1 MPYECSLVEFALVSE
16 AKKGNEM
23 IRTSFLCLTLFIW
36 STVPGVA
43 SAATGTCNLESIR
56 SITPADALIDS
67 VKQIAGPVAHCEV
80 VGHITTTD
88 PGPNRVEFAVMLP
101 DNFAGRYYFI
111 GEGAAA
117 GFVPTTSG
125 AGPLAAYYAGTTWKL
140 LSEGFAVAGSD
151 TGHKGMM
158 WDFGI
163 DNPAARLD
171 HGHRGAHVSAV
182 ATQAITRA
190 YYAMNQKLYRYH
202 LGCSG
207 GGRMGAMAVYHHP
220 EDYDGAVVSTGFG
233 GGGSDYF
240 PWILQYVIRNPNSWI
255 SPQKLAFLER
265 KVAEKCAGPDGLV
278 RDPKAC
284 GFDPKSLLC
293 KGADSDQCLTGPQIK
308 LVERITGPYPIGPG
322 KWSQGFTLTN
332 PTGWS
337 SFLIG
342 NTAPTNSNTANPWAV
357 GAPQAAAGEARIQ
370 VGGGPGTPP
379 ASYGI
384 TQSMLRGFYFNDP
397 KFDFMNMD
405 FNDQA
410 TLRLLYD
417 HHSDLGV
424 LSTDLSGFRKDGGK
438 LILWAGI
445 GENAVPPYTEI
456 EYFNALKD
464 AGPGRDEFVRLYLAP
479 GVMHC
484 AGGPGPQDTADRL
497 LDKLISWVEQGKRPD
512 AIVASA
518 GLPSTPP
525 GTPDSYTPP
534 PIPSRTVL
542 LCPYPQTA
550 TFKGKKGTFAYDAEN
565 WRCE

>member
-1 MPYECSLVEFALVSE
+1 MSRMTLLGLAFMACGGAPGFAMAAPGACEIE
-16 AKKGNEM
+16 A
-23 IRTSFLCLTLFIW
+23 
-36 STVPGVA
+36 
-43 SAATGTCNLESIR
+43 IR
-56 SITPADALIDS
+56 SITPADADIDT
-67 VKQIAGPVAHCEV
+67 VQRIPAPVPHCEV
-80 VGHITTTD
+80 VGHIMTHD
-88 PGPNRVEFAVMLP
+88 PGPNRVEFGLMLP
-101 DNFAGRYYFI
+101 DNNFNGRYYFI

-125 AGPLAAYYAGTTWKL
+125 TGPLALYYVGTTWKL

-190 YYAMNQKLYRYH
+190 YYVMSQKLYRYH

-240 PWILQYVIRNPNSWI
+240 PWILQYVIQHPDSWI
-255 SPQKLAFLER
+255 PPAKLAFLER

-284 GFDPKSLLC
+284 GFDPHSLLC
-293 KGADSDQCLTGPQIK
+293 SAADNDQCLTAEQIK
-308 LVERITGPYPIGPG
+308 LVERITGPYPVGPG
-322 KWSQGFTLTN
+322 KWSGGFTLTN

-342 NTAPTNSNTANPWAV
+342 NTKPTNTDSANPWAV
-357 GAPQAAAGEARIQ
+357 GERQAPGAEDRIQ
-370 VGGGPGTPP
+370 LSGGPGTPP

-384 TQSMLRGFYFNDP
+384 AQSMLRGFYFNDP
-397 KFDFMNMD
+397 KFDFRNLD
-405 FNDQA
+405 FTDTA
-410 TLRLLYD
+410 TLQRLWD
-417 HHSDLGV
+417 HHGDLGV
-424 LSTDLSGFRKDGGK
+424 LSTDIAPFKKQGGK

-445 GENAVPPYTEI
+445 GENGVPPATEM

-464 AGPGRDEFVRLYLAP
+464 AVPGRDDFVRLYLAP
-479 GVMHC
+479 GVLHC
-484 AGGPGPQDTADRL
+484 AGGPGPQDTPDRL
-497 LDKLISWVEQGKRPD
+497 LDKLINWVEQGQRPD
-512 AIVASA
+512 AVVASA
-518 GLPSTPP
+518 GL
-525 GTPDSYTPP
+525 TPP
-534 PIPSRTVL
+534 PPGAPPGFAPPTPARTVL
-542 LCPYPQTA
+542 LCPFPQTA
-550 TFKGKKGTFAYDAEN
+550 VFKARKGAFPYDADN
-565 WRCE
+565 WKCE

>member
-1 MPYECSLVEFALVSE
+1 MNRIALLGLALMFCGTAPSG
-16 AKKGNEM
+16 A
-23 IRTSFLCLTLFIW
+23 FD
-36 STVPGVA
+36 A
-43 SAATGTCNLESIR
+43 QGTCNLESIR
-56 SITPADALIDS
+56 SMTPADAVIDS
-67 VKQIAGPVAHCEV
+67 VKQISATVSHCEV

-101 DNFAGRYYFI
+101 DSNFNGRYYFI

-125 AGPLAAYYAGTTWKL
+125 SGPLAAYYVNTTWKL

-163 DNPAARLD
+163 NNPAARLD

-240 PWILQYVIRNPNSWI
+240 PWILQYVIRNPDSWI
-255 SPQKLAFLER
+255 SPQKLAFLEH
-265 KVAEKCAGPDGLV
+265 KVAEHCAGPDGLI
-278 RDPKAC
+278 RDPQAC
-284 GFDPKSLLC
+284 GFDPKNLQC
-293 KGADSDQCLTGPQIK
+293 KGADTDQCLTAAQIK

-322 KWSQGFTLTN
+322 RWSAGFTLTN

-342 NTAPTNSNTANPWAV
+342 NTRPTNSNSDNPWAV
-357 GAPQAAAGEARIQ
+357 GAPQASGGEATIQ
-370 VGGGPGTPP
+370 MGGGPGTPP

-384 TQSMLRGFYFNDP
+384 AQSMLRGFYFNDP
-397 KFDFMNMD
+397 KFDFRNLD
-405 FNDQA
+405 FNDKA
-410 TLRLLYD
+410 TLQLLWD
-417 HHSDLGV
+417 HHPELGV
-424 LSTDLSGFRKDGGK
+424 LSTDIAPFKKDGGK

-445 GENAVPPYTEI
+445 GENAVPPGTEI
-456 EYFNALKD
+456 EYFGALKD
-464 AGPGRDEFVRLYLAP
+464 AVAGRDDFVRLYLAP

-497 LDKLISWVEQGKRPD
+497 LDKLINWVELGQRPD
-512 AIVASA
+512 AVVASA
-518 GLPSTPP
+518 GLP
-525 GTPDSYTPP
+525 TPP
-534 PIPSRTVL
+534 PAAPAGFIAPPIPARTVL
-542 LCPYPQTA
+542 LCPYPQSA
-550 TFKGKKGTFAYDAEN
+550 VFKGKKGTFPYNAEN
-565 WRCE
+565 WKCD

>member
-1 MPYECSLVEFALVSE
+1 MRRTAFLSSTALLW
-16 AKKGNEM
+16 G
-23 IRTSFLCLTLFIW
+23 I
-36 STVPGVA
+36 A
-43 SAATGTCNLESIR
+43 SAAAYAAPATCTTESIR
-56 SITPADALIDS
+56 SVTPADAVIDS
-67 VKQIAGPVAHCEV
+67 VKQIATPIAHCEV
-80 VGHITTTD
+80 VGHIITKD

-101 DNFAGRYYFI
+101 DNNFTGRYYFI

-163 DNPAARLD
+163 NNPAARLD

-182 ATQAITRA
+182 ATQAITRG

-220 EDYDGAVVSTGFG
+220 EDYDGAVISTGFG

-240 PWILQYVIRNPNSWI
+240 PWILQYVIKNPDSWI
-255 SPQKLAFLER
+255 SPQKLAFLEH

-284 GFDPKSLLC
+284 GFDPNSLLC
-293 KGADSDQCLTGPQIK
+293 KNGDNDQCLTGPQIK

-342 NTAPTNSNTANPWAV
+342 NTRPTNSNTSNPWAV
-357 GAPQAAAGEARIQ
+357 GATPTPAGGEATIQLAAGA
-370 VGGGPGTPP
+370 GTAP

-397 KFDFMNMD
+397 NFDFINLD
-405 FNDQA
+405 FNDKA
-410 TLRLLYD
+410 TLQLLLD
-417 HHSDLGV
+417 HHADLGV
-424 LSTDLSGFRKDGGK
+424 QSTDLSGFKNAGGK
-438 LILWAGI
+438 IILWAGI

-464 AGPGRDEFVRLYLAP
+464 SVPGRDEFVRLYLAP

-497 LDKLISWVEQGKRPD
+497 LDKLVNWVEQGKRPD

-518 GLPSTPP
+518 GLPTAPP
-525 GTPDSYTPP
+525 GAPAGFTPP

-550 TFKGKKGTFAYDAEN
+550 AFKGKKGSFAYDADN
-565 WRCE
+565 WKCE

>member
-1 MPYECSLVEFALVSE
+1 
-16 AKKGNEM
+16 M
-23 IRTSFLCLTLFIW
+23 IRTALLVSALLLCMTAR
-36 STVPGVA
+36 VA
-43 SAATGTCNLESIR
+43 LAAQGACDVQSIR
-56 SITPADALIDS
+56 SIAPADAVIDS
-67 VKQIAGPVAHCEV
+67 VKQIADPVAHCEV

-101 DNFAGRYYFI
+101 DNGFKGRYYFI

-125 AGPLAAYYAGTTWKL
+125 TGPLAAYYVGTTWKL

-163 DNPAARLD
+163 NNPAARLD

-182 ATQAITRA
+182 ATQSITRA
-190 YYAMNQKLYRYH
+190 YYAMKQKLYRYH

-240 PWILQYVIRNPNSWI
+240 PWILQYVIRNPDSWI

-265 KVAEKCAGPDGLV
+265 RVAEKCAGPDGLV

-284 GFDPKSLLC
+284 GFDAASLQC
-293 KGADSDQCLTGPQIK
+293 KGADGDQCLTAAQIK
-308 LVERITGPYPIGPG
+308 LVERVTGPYPIGPG
-322 KWSQGFTLTN
+322 KWSGGFTLTN

-342 NTAPTNSNTANPWAV
+342 NTRPTNSNSDNPWAV
-357 GAPQAAAGEARIQ
+357 SAPPASAGEPHIQ

-384 TQSMLRGFYFNDP
+384 AQSMLRGFYFNDA
-397 KFDFMNMD
+397 KFDFRTDLD
-405 FNDQA
+405 FNDKA
-410 TLRLLYD
+410 TLQRLLD
-417 HHSDLGV
+417 HHADLGV
-424 LSTDLSGFRKDGGK
+424 QSTDISAFKKDGGK

-445 GENAVPPYTEI
+445 AENAVPPATEI
-456 EYFNALKD
+456 EYFDALKD
-464 AGPGRDEFVRLYLAP
+464 AVPGRDDFVRLYLAP

-497 LDKLISWVEQGKRPD
+497 LDKLITWVEQGKRPD
-512 AIVASA
+512 AVVASA
-518 GLPSTPP
+518 GLPTPP
-525 GTPDSYTPP
+525 PGSPPGFVPP

-550 TFKGKKGTFAYDAEN
+550 AFNGQKGAFPYDAGN
-565 WRCE
+565 WKCE

>member
-1 MPYECSLVEFALVSE
+1 MTLLLCSVAANADV
-16 AKKGNEM
+16 AK
-23 IRTSFLCLTLFIW
+23 R
-36 STVPGVA
+36 
-43 SAATGTCNLESIR
+43 GTCDLQSIR
-56 SITPADALIDS
+56 SITPADAVIDA
-67 VKQIAGPVAHCEV
+67 VKQITGPVAHCEV
-80 VGHITTTD
+80 VGHIMTTN
-88 PGPNRVEFAVMLP
+88 PGPNRVEFGLMLP
-101 DNFAGRYYFI
+101 DSNFNGRYYFI

-125 AGPLAAYYAGTTWKL
+125 TGPLAAYYVTTTWKL
-140 LSEGFAVAGSD
+140 LSEGFTVAGSD

-182 ATQAITRA
+182 ATQAITRG

-233 GGGSDYF
+233 GGGSTYF
-240 PWILQYVIRNPNSWI
+240 PWILQYVIRNPDSWI
-255 SPQKLAFLER
+255 SPQKLAFLEH

-284 GFDPKSLLC
+284 GFDPASLQC
-293 KGADSDQCLTGPQIK
+293 KGADSDECLTAPQIK
-308 LVERITGPYPIGPG
+308 LVQRITGPYPIGPG
-322 KWSQGFTLTN
+322 KTSGGFTLTN

-342 NTAPTNSNTANPWAV
+342 NSRPTNTNPDNPWAL
-357 GAPQAAAGEARIQ
+357 ADAKPSAG
-370 VGGGPGTPP
+370 GGMFGGPGSPP
-379 ASYGI
+379 GSYGI
-384 TQSMLRGFYFNDP
+384 AQSMLRGFYFYDA
-397 KFDFMNMD
+397 KFDFRKDLD
-405 FNDQA
+405 FNDKP
-410 TLRLLYD
+410 TLQTLFDR
-417 HHSDLGV
+417 HPDLGV
-424 LSTDLSGFRKDGGK
+424 LSTDISAFKKAGGK

-445 GENAVPPYTEI
+445 GENAVPPATEI
-456 EYFNALKD
+456 EYFNALQD
-464 AGPGRDEFVRLYLAP
+464 AVPGRDDFVRLYLAP

-484 AGGPGPQDTADRL
+484 AGGPGPQDTPDRL
-497 LDKLISWVEQGKRPD
+497 LDQVIAWAEEGQRPD
-512 AIVASA
+512 AVVASA
-518 GLPSTPP
+518 GIPTPVPGSPS
-525 GTPDSYTPP
+525 SA

-550 TFKGKKGTFAYDAEN
+550 VFKAKKGAFPYDAGK
-565 WRCE
+565 WKCE

>member
-1 MPYECSLVEFALVSE
+1 MFADFRGKV
-16 AKKGNEM
+16 M
-23 IRTSFLCLTLFIW
+23 IRIALLGLALMICGTALS
-36 STVPGVA
+36 GA
-43 SAATGTCNLESIR
+43 SDAQGTCNLDSIR
-56 SITPADALIDS
+56 SITPADAVIDS
-67 VKQIAGPVAHCEV
+67 VKQISAPVSHCEV
-80 VGHITTTD
+80 VGHIITTD

-101 DNFAGRYYFI
+101 DANFNGRYYFI

-125 AGPLAAYYAGTTWKL
+125 AGPLAAYYVSTTWKL

-158 WDFGI
+158 WDFGVN
-163 DNPAARLD
+163 NPAARLD

-190 YYAMNQKLYRYH
+190 YYAMSQKLYRYH

-220 EDYDGAVVSTGFG
+220 EDYDGAVISTGFG

-240 PWILQYVIRNPNSWI
+240 PWILQYVIRHPDSWI
-255 SPQKLAFLER
+255 SPQKLAFLEH
-265 KVAEKCAGPDGLV
+265 KVAEHCAGPDGLV

-284 GFDPKSLLC
+284 GFDPKSLQC
-293 KGADSDQCLTGPQIK
+293 KAADNDQCLTAAQIK

-322 KWSQGFTLTN
+322 KWSGGFTLTN

-342 NTAPTNSNTANPWAV
+342 NTQPTNANSDNPWAV
-357 GAPQAAAGEARIQ
+357 GAPPASGGEATIQ
-370 VGGGPGTPP
+370 MSGGPGTPP

-397 KFDFMNMD
+397 KFDFRNLD
-405 FNDQA
+405 FDDKA
-410 TLRLLYD
+410 TLQLLWD
-417 HHSDLGV
+417 HHPELGV
-424 LSTDLSGFRKDGGK
+424 LSTDISPFKKDGGK

-464 AGPGRDEFVRLYLAP
+464 AVPGRDDFVRLYLAP

-497 LDKLISWVEQGKRPD
+497 LDKLINWVELGKRPD
-512 AIVASA
+512 AVVASA
-518 GLPSTPP
+518 GLPTAPP
-525 GTPDSYTPP
+525 GAPAGFVSP

-542 LCPYPQTA
+542 LCPFPQSA
-550 TFKGKKGTFAYDAEN
+550 VFKGGKGSFPYDAEN
-565 WRCE
+565 WKCE

>member
-1 MPYECSLVEFALVSE
+1 MERPAL
-16 AKKGNEM
+16 
-23 IRTSFLCLTLFIW
+23 IRVAFLGLTLLLFG
-36 STVPGVA
+36 TA
-43 SAATGTCNLESIR
+43 SNGAPATPSNCTLPSIR
-56 SITPADALIDS
+56 SITPADAVIDS
-67 VKQIAGPVAHCEV
+67 VKEITAPVPHCEV
-80 VGHITTTD
+80 VGHIITTN

-101 DNFAGRYYFI
+101 DNNFKGRYYFI

-125 AGPLAAYYAGTTWKL
+125 AGPLAAYYVGTTWKL

-158 WDFGI
+158 WDFGVN
-163 DNPAARLD
+163 NPAARLD

-182 ATQAITRA
+182 ATQAITRG

-207 GGRMGAMAVYHHP
+207 GGRMGAMAIYHHP

-233 GGGSDYF
+233 GGGSVYF
-240 PWILQYVIRNPNSWI
+240 PWILQYVIRNPDSWI

-284 GFDPKSLLC
+284 GFDPASLQC
-293 KGADSDQCLTGPQIK
+293 KGADNDQCLTAPQIK
-308 LVERITGPYPIGPG
+308 LVERVTGPHPIGPG
-322 KWSQGFTLTN
+322 NSSGGFTLTN

-337 SFLIG
+337 AFLIG
-342 NTAPTNSNTANPWAV
+342 NTRPTNTNSENPWAV
-357 GAPQAAAGEARIQ
+357 GAPQAPGGEATIQ

-384 TQSMLRGFYFNDP
+384 SQSMLRGFYFDDA
-397 KFDFMNMD
+397 KFDLIKDLD
-405 FNDQA
+405 FNDKA
-410 TLRLLYD
+410 TLQRLQD
-417 HHSDLGV
+417 HHADIGV
-424 LSTDLSGFRKDGGK
+424 ISTDISAFKKDGGK

-445 GENAVPPYTEI
+445 GENAVPPATEI

-464 AGPGRDEFVRLYLAP
+464 SVPGRDDFVRLYLAP

-497 LDKLISWVEQGKRPD
+497 LDKLINWVEQGKRPD

-518 GLPSTPP
+518 DLPTPP
-525 GTPDSYTPP
+525 PGAPAGFVPP

-550 TFKGKKGTFAYDAEN
+550 TFKAAKGAFAYDAEN
-565 WRCE
+565 WKCE

>member
-1 MPYECSLVEFALVSE
+1 
-16 AKKGNEM
+16 M
-23 IRTSFLCLTLFIW
+23 IRTALSALSIVIL
-36 STVPGVA
+36 G
-43 SAATGTCNLESIR
+43 AATSHAVYAQSTCTAEKIR
-56 SITPADALIDS
+56 SITPTDAVIDS
-67 VKQIAGPVAHCEV
+67 VKQITTNVPHCEV
-80 VGHITTTD
+80 VGHIITTD

-101 DNFAGRYYFI
+101 DNNFNGRYYFI

-125 AGPLAAYYAGTTWKL
+125 AGPLAAYYVSTTWKL

-220 EDYDGAVVSTGFG
+220 EDYDGAVISTGFG

-240 PWILQYVIRNPNSWI
+240 PWILQYVIRNPDSWI
-255 SPQKLAFLER
+255 SPPKLAFLEH
-265 KVAEKCAGPDGLV
+265 KVAEHCAGPDGLV

-284 GFDPKSLLC
+284 GFDPKSLQC
-293 KGADSDQCLTGPQIK
+293 KGADNDQCLTAAQIK
-308 LVERITGPYPIGPG
+308 LVERITGPYPVGPG
-322 KWSQGFTLTN
+322 KWSGGFTLTN

-342 NTAPTNSNTANPWAV
+342 NTRPTNSNTDNPWAV
-357 GAPQAAAGEARIQ
+357 GAPQASGGEATIQ
-370 VGGGPGTPP
+370 LAGGPGTPP

-397 KFDFMNMD
+397 KFDFKNLD
-405 FNDQA
+405 FNDPA
-410 TLRLLYD
+410 TLQLLWD
-417 HHSDLGV
+417 HHPELGV
-424 LSTDLSGFRKDGGK
+424 LSTDISPFEKLGGK

-456 EYFNALKD
+456 EYFGALKD
-464 AGPGRDEFVRLYLAP
+464 AVPHRDDFVRLYLAP

-497 LDKLISWVEQGKRPD
+497 LDKLINWVEQGKRPD
-512 AIVASA
+512 AVVASA
-518 GLPSTPP
+518 GLATAPP
-525 GTPDSYTPP
+525 GAPAGFVPP

-542 LCPYPQTA
+542 LCPYPQHA
-550 TFKGKKGTFAYDAEN
+550 AFVGKKGAFAYDAEN
-565 WRCE
+565 WKCE